1 MTGRIISVGLYT
13 PDFHRYPDQFVALTI
28 LGLSGA
34 VSHDPSA
41 ALYIDGKLVA
51 AAEEERF
58 IRDKH
63 AKGRMP
69 VEAAKFCLDFAG
81 IKPADVDA
89 VAIPFAPISLF
100 EKARW
105 HYAKRYWYAP
115 DRGIDAIFNG
125 NRRYR
130 RYRGRIEGCL
140 RELGFDLNKTEIV
153 PVEHHLTHASSA
165 YHCSGFTEKTAILGI
180 DGKGE
185 YATTF
190 FGYGENGRIHKIKE
204 FYDPDSLG
212 GLYGAITE
220 YLGFEMLDG
229 EYKVMGMAPYGDPTR
244 YDFSRLAKFENG
256 ELVVNTDYVNVI
268 GLRRY
273 KEKADGKNKGYYFS
287 PKLIEW
293 LGPMRH
299 GDIADDP
306 YIHYAASMQKLF
318 EDLSLQMMDYYLGD
332 ILRETGK
339 LVFAGGGALNVKLN
353 QKIIARPEVKELF
366 VQPASGDAGTAIGAA
381 SYVSV
386 QRGMPVEK
394 MEHVYLGPRYTNEQI
409 IAACEAH
416 PEKPQWQKVGAGGT
430 AVPQLIAK
438 ILADGNPVAWFQGRL
453 EFGPRALGGRSI
465 LGCPSVAGVA
475 DRINAQIKFRE
486 RWRPFCPSMLDR
498 VGPQML
504 QSDHPAPFMTFTFE
518 VSEEWKTRV
527 PEVVHEDGTSRAQVL
542 KRDYN
547 PRYYD
552 LMVELEKLTGNGVV
566 LNTSLNRRGEPMIC
580 SPTDALNMFF
590 GSDLQ
595 YLIMEDILVVKA
607 PADRE

>member
-1 MTGRIISVGLYT
+1 M
-13 PDFHRYPDQFVALTI
+13 ALTV

-34 VSHDPSA
+34 LTHDPSA

-58 IRDKH
+58 VRDKH
-63 AKGRMP
+63 AKNRMP
-69 VEAAKFCLDFAG
+69 YEAARFCLDFAG
-81 IKPADVDA
+81 IRPRDVTA
-89 VAIPFAPISLF
+89 VAIPFAPISIF
-100 EKARW
+100 EPARW

-115 DRGIDAIFNG
+115 DRGLDAILTG
-125 NRRYR
+125 NRRFH
-130 RYRGRIEGCL
+130 RYKRRIEWCL
-140 RELGFDLNKTEIV
+140 QQLGFDLSRTEIV

-165 YHCSGFTEKTAILGI
+165 YHLSGFQEKTAILGI

-190 FGYGENGRIHKIKE
+190 FGWGENGRIHKIKE

-229 EYKVMGMAPYGDPTR
+229 EYKVMGMAPYGDPYK
-244 YDFSRLAKFENG
+244 YDFSRLARFENG
-256 ELVVNTDYVNVI
+256 ELLIDTELANVI

-273 KEKADGKNKGYYFS
+273 KEKGKGYYFS
-287 PKLIEW
+287 PKLIDW

-299 GDIADDP
+299 GDVADEP

-318 EDLSLQMMDYYLGD
+318 EDLALQMMDYYLGD

-366 VQPASGDAGTAIGAA
+366 VQPASGDSGTAVGAA

-386 QRGMPVEK
+386 ARGVPVEK
-394 MEHVYLGPRYTNEQI
+394 MEHVYLGPAYSNEDV
-409 IAACEAH
+409 IAACARH
-416 PEKPQWQKVGAGGT
+416 PARPQWEKIADGDT
-430 AVPQLIAK
+430 AVPQRIAR
-438 ILADGNPVAWFQGRL
+438 ILADGHPVAWFQGRM

-465 LGCPSVAGVA
+465 LGCPSAPGVA
-475 DRINAQIKFRE
+475 DRINEQIKFRE
-486 RWRPFCPSMLDR
+486 RWRPFCPSMLDT
-498 VGPQML
+498 VGSQML
-504 QSDHPAPFMTFTFE
+504 GTDHPAPFMTFTFE
-518 VSEEWKTRV
+518 VAAGWKERV
-527 PEVVHEDGTSRAQVL
+527 PEVVHEDGTARAQVL
-542 KRDYN
+542 KREYN

-552 LMVELEKLTGNGVV
+552 LMKELERLTGNGVV

-595 YLIMEDILVVKA
+595 YLIMEDILVVKGEA
-607 PADRE
+607 TA

>member
-1 MTGRIISVGLYT
+1 M
-13 PDFHRYPDQFVALTI
+13 ALTI

-34 VSHDPSA
+34 LTHDPSA

-58 IRDKH
+58 VRDKH
-63 AKGRMP
+63 AKNRMP
-69 VEAAKFCLDFAG
+69 YEAAKFCLQFAG
-81 IKPADVDA
+81 IKPSDVDA
-89 VAIPFAPISLF
+89 VAIPFAPISLG

-115 DRGIDAIFNG
+115 DRSLDAIFTG
-125 NRRYR
+125 NRRFYR
-130 RYRGRIEGCL
+130 YKKRIEWCL
-140 RELGFDLNKTEIV
+140 TQLGFDPKKVEIV
-153 PVEHHLTHASSA
+153 PVEHHLAHAASA
-165 YHCSGFTEKTAILGI
+165 YHCSGFQEKTAILGI

-190 FGYGENGRIHKIKE
+190 FGYGENGKIHKIKE

-220 YLGFEMLDG
+220 FLGFEMLDG
-229 EYKVMGMAPYGDPTR
+229 EYKVMGMAPYGNPDK

-256 ELVVNTDYVNVI
+256 ELVINTDYANVI
-268 GLRRY
+268 GIRRY
-273 KEKADGKNKGYYFS
+273 KENGKGFYFS
-287 PKLIEW
+287 PKLIDW
-293 LGPMRH
+293 LGPKRV

-318 EDLSLQMMDYYLGD
+318 EDLSLQMIDHYLGD

-339 LVFAGGGALNVKLN
+339 LAFSGGGALNVKLN
-353 QKIIARPEVKELF
+353 QKIIARPELKELF

-381 SYVSV
+381 AYVSV
-386 QRGMPVEK
+386 ERGVPVEK
-394 MEHVYLGPRYTNEQI
+394 MEHVYLGPSYSNEDV
-409 IAACEAH
+409 IAACTRH
-416 PEKPQWQKVGAGGT
+416 PEQPQWQRIND
-430 AVPQLIAK
+430 VPQEIAM
-438 ILADGNPVAWFQGRL
+438 ILADGNPVAWFQGRM

-465 LGCPSVAGVA
+465 LGCPSVPGVA
-475 DRINAQIKFRE
+475 DRINEQIKFRE
-486 RWRPFCPSMLDR
+486 RWRPFCPSMLDT

-504 QSDHPAPFMTFTFE
+504 GSDHPAPFMTFTFE
-518 VSEEWKTRV
+518 VAPGWKERV

-542 KRDYN
+542 KRDFN

-552 LMVELEKLTGNGVV
+552 LMQQLEKLTGNGVV

-580 SPTDALNMFF
+580 SPTDALNMFY
-590 GSDLQ
+590 GSDLE
-595 YLIMEDILVVKA
+595 YLVMEDVLVVKPPPQHNIQGA
-607 PADRE
+607 TP

>member
-1 MTGRIISVGLYT
+1 M
-13 PDFHRYPDQFVALTI
+13 PLTI
-28 LGLSGA
+28 LGLSGSL
-34 VSHDPSA
+34 SHDPSA

-63 AKGRMP
+63 AKNRMP
-69 VEAAKFCLDFAG
+69 FEAAKFCLDFAG
-81 IKPADVDA
+81 IKAADVDA
-89 VAIPFAPISLF
+89 VAIPFAPISLM
-100 EKARW
+100 EPARW

-115 DRGIDAIFNG
+115 DRALDAIING

-130 RYRGRIEGCL
+130 RYRGRILECL
-140 RELGFDLNKTEIV
+140 KQLGFDTARVDLV

-190 FGYGENGRIHKIKE
+190 FGYGENGRIHKIRE

-229 EYKVMGMAPYGDPTR
+229 EYKVMGMAPYGDPNKH
-244 YDFSRLAKFENG
+244 DFSRLAKFENG
-256 ELVVNTDYVNVI
+256 ELTIDTDYANVI

-273 KEKADGKNKGYYFS
+273 KEAGKGYYFS

-293 LGPMRH
+293 LGPRRQ

-318 EDLSLQMMDYYLGD
+318 EDIALQMLDYYLGD
-332 ILRETGK
+332 ILRETGR
-339 LVFAGGGALNVKLN
+339 LAFAGGGALNVKLN
-353 QKIIARPEVKELF
+353 QRIIARPDVKELF
-366 VQPASGDAGTAIGAA
+366 VQPASGDSGTAIGAA

-386 QRGMPVEK
+386 ARGVPVEK
-394 MEHVYLGPRYTNEQI
+394 MEHVYLGPAYTNEEV
-409 IAACEAH
+409 IAACERH
-416 PEKPQWQKVGAGGT
+416 QSKPSWQKIDE
-430 AVPQLIAK
+430 VPQHIARL
-438 ILADGNPVAWFQGRL
+438 LADGQPVAWFQGRM

-465 LGCPSVAGVA
+465 LGCPSVPGVA

-486 RWRPFCPSMLDR
+486 RWRPFCPSMLDT

-504 QSDHPAPFMTFTFE
+504 GSTHPAPFMTFTFP
-518 VSEEWKTRV
+518 VAAEWKARV

-542 KRDYN
+542 RREFN

-552 LMVELEKLTGNGVV
+552 LMLEMEKLTGNGVV

-580 SPTDALNMFF
+580 SPTDALDMFF
-590 GSDLQ
+590 GSDLR
-595 YLIMEDILVVKA
+595 YLIMEDVLVAK
-607 PADRE
+607 

>member
-1 MTGRIISVGLYT
+1 MS
-13 PDFHRYPDQFVALTI
+13 LTI

-34 VSHDPSA
+34 LTHDPSA

-58 IRDKH
+58 VRDKH

-69 VEAAKFCLDFAG
+69 YESAKFCLDFAG
-81 IKPADVDA
+81 IKPGDVNA
-89 VAIPFAPISLF
+89 VAIPFAPISIF
-100 EKARW
+100 GKARW
-105 HYAKRYWYAP
+105 QYARRYWYAP
-115 DRGIDAIFNG
+115 DRALDAIVMG
-125 NRRYR
+125 NRRYH
-130 RYRGRIEGCL
+130 RYRKRIEWCL
-140 RELGFDLNKTEIV
+140 QQLGFDLKKTEIV

-165 YHCSGFTEKTAILGI
+165 YHCSGFTDKTAILGI

-204 FYDPDSLG
+204 FFDPDSLG

-229 EYKVMGMAPYGDPTR
+229 EYKVMGMAPYGDASK
-244 YDFSRLAKFENG
+244 YDFSRLAKFESG
-256 ELVVNTDYVNVI
+256 ELVINTDYANVI
-268 GLRRY
+268 GFRRY
-273 KEKADGKNKGYYFS
+273 KEKGKGYYFS
-287 PKLIEW
+287 PKLIDW

-306 YIHYAASMQKLF
+306 YVHYAASMQKLF

-339 LVFAGGGALNVKLN
+339 LAFAGGGALNVKLN

-366 VQPASGDAGTAIGAA
+366 VQPASGDSGTAVGAA

-386 QRGMPVEK
+386 QRGVPVEK
-394 MEHVYLGPRYTNEQI
+394 MEHVYLGPAYTNEDV
-409 IAACEAH
+409 IAACARH
-416 PEKPQWQKVGAGGT
+416 PAKPPWELVSDGDT
-430 AVPQLIAK
+430 EIPRRIAR
-438 ILADGNPVAWFQGRL
+438 ILADGNPVAWFQGRM

-465 LGCPSVAGVA
+465 LGCPSVSGVA
-475 DRINAQIKFRE
+475 DRINQQIKFRE
-486 RWRPFCPSMLDR
+486 RWRPFCPSMLDT
-498 VGPQML
+498 VGPLML
-504 QSDHPAPFMTFTFE
+504 QTDHPAPFMTFTFE
-518 VSEEWKTRV
+518 VAEQWRSCV
-527 PEVVHEDGTSRAQVL
+527 PEVVHEDGTARAQVL
-542 KRDYN
+542 QREHN

-552 LMVELEKLTGNGVV
+552 LMKELEKLTGNGVV

-590 GSDLQ
+590 GSDLE
-595 YLIMEDILVVKA
+595 YLVMEGVIVTK
-607 PADRE
+607 RESGE